1 MSNLNKQSQGFVE
14 SKAEGGQMGVLLNL
28 SQREIDGELIQTVDA
43 RELHTFLEINTEF
56 RKWIVRRIEEYGF
69 TDGLDFRSFL
79 TESSGGRPSKEYALS
94 IDMAKELSM
103 VERNEKGR
111 QARQYF
117 IECERQAKDLS
128 NRDPMELLNDPLV
141 MRGLLSTYSEK
152 VITLEAKVEEQAPKV
167 EALERISEAEGAV
180 TLTNAAKILQQ
191 QPRKFNDW
199 LHSVGWIY
207 RRLGRNQWTAYQH
220 HIQTGRLTHKVNAYI
235 DNETGESKISEQV
248 MITPKGIAK
257 LSEMLNIS
265 PVVDNLPPA
274 KPNSY
279 LEARG

>member
-1 MSNLNKQSQGFVE
+1 MSNLSNQSKGFVGIVTLSSGMAVTTTLAIADGTGNE
-14 SKAEGGQMGVLLNL
+14 HASVILLTRKYLADLEEFGV
-28 SQREIDGELIQTVDA
+28 VD
-43 RELHTFLEINTEF
+43 F
-56 RKWIVRRIEEYGF
+56 K
-69 TDGLDFRSFL
+69 S
-79 TESSGGRPSKEYALS
+79 ESSGGRPTEYAVLNEQQATLILTYMRNSEIVRKFKIELVREFWQMAQRLS
-94 IDMAKELSM
+94 QPEPQAVNPAHLSRIQLIQIAM
-103 VERNEKGR
+103 EAEEER
-111 QARQYF
+111 
-117 IECERQAKDLS
+117 
-128 NRDPMELLNDPLV
+128 LL
-141 MRGLLSTYSEK
+141 
-152 VITLEAKVEEQAPKV
+152 LEAKVEEQTPKV

-235 DNETGESKISEQV
+235 DSETGESKISEQV

-257 LSEMLNIS
+257 LSEMLNFS
-265 PVVDNLPPA
+265 PTGGNPPPA
-274 KPNSY
+274 KPNAY

>member
-1 MSNLNKQSQGFVE
+1 MSSLIKQDGGLVDSRVE
-14 SKAEGGQMGVLLNL
+14 GSQMGVLLNL
-28 SQREIDGELIQTVDA
+28 CQREIDGELIQTVDA
-43 RELHTFLEINTEF
+43 RELHIFLEVGRDFHT
-56 RKWIVRRIEEYGF
+56 WLAGRIDQYGF
-69 TDGLDFRSFL
+69 VEGQDFTPISGK
-79 TESSGGRPSKEYALS
+79 SSGGRPSKEYALS

-117 IECERQAKDLS
+117 IECERQAKELV
-128 NRDPMELLNDPLV
+128 NRDPMELLNDPSVL
-141 MRGLLSTYSEK
+141 RQTLLGYSEK
-152 VITLEAKVEEQAPKV
+152 VIALETKVEEQAPKV

-199 LHSVGWIY
+199 LHSIGWIY
-207 RRLGRNQWTAYQH
+207 RRLGRNQWTAYQQ

-235 DNETGESKISEQV
+235 DGETGESKISEQV
-248 MITPKGIAK
+248 MVTPKGIAK
-257 LSEMLNIS
+257 LSEMLNMPPTGS
-265 PVVDNLPPA
+265 VPPA
-274 KPNSY
+274 TNAY